1 MLVRAGAGA
10 EAWHGDRVACA
21 WRRDVRVARWGGVKR
36 TEGERG
42 VGGPGR
48 GRERVHRVG
57 RLEPPPFASGTPVS
71 LSSATTWSPH
81 PPDGGSLSVTHT
93 HTHTFSLSPPLPAA
107 HRIPAPVPAPEP
119 APPRRTPHRHPAPF
133 RRGSAPVRPSSL
145 RPSRIAVPTRA
156 RAAPNSAAR
165 RGRAPSAV
173 RTAHRLQVGPNDLH
187 PARPL
192 RVPDHYSNRASILAC
207 GPVAAR
213 CRLARARGGSG
224 PPPMA
229 RPRSAAAGKGGGG
242 GGLSGSWGRGGVVEG
257 GGVQGEG
264 GGQR

>member
-1 MLVRAGAGA
+1 M
-10 EAWHGDRVACA
+10 
-21 WRRDVRVARWGGVKR
+21 
-36 TEGERG
+36 
-42 VGGPGR
+42 GGPGR
-48 GRERVHRVG
+48 GRERECTALADSRRRPSPVARRCHYPA
-57 RLEPPPFASGTPVS
+57 PPPGPPTRRTEA
-71 LSSATTWSPH
+71 LSRSH
-81 PPDGGSLSVTHT
+81 THT

-119 APPRRTPHRHPAPF
+119 APPRRTPHRRPVPF

-173 RTAHRLQVGPNDLH
+173 RTAHRLQVGPNDPH

-229 RPRSAAAGKGGGG
+229 RRLPPRSAAAGKGG
-242 GGLSGSWGRGGVVEG
+242 WGRVEW
-257 GGVQGEG
+257 
-264 GGQR
+264 

>member
-36 TEGERG
+36 TEGEG
-42 VGGPGR
+42 GGGPGE
-48 GRERVHRVG
+48 GQRESAPRWQTRDAALRQWHAGVIIQRHHLV
-57 RLEPPPFASGTPVS
+57 PPPAGRRLS
-71 LSSATTWSPH
+71 LGH
-81 PPDGGSLSVTHT
+81 KHT

-119 APPRRTPHRHPAPF
+119 APPRRTPHRRPVPF
-133 RRGSAPVRPSSL
+133 RRGSALVRPSSL

-173 RTAHRLQVGPNDLH
+173 RTAHRLQVGPNDPH

-229 RPRSAAAGKGGGG
+229 RRLPPRSAAAGKGG
-242 GGLSGSWGRGGVVEG
+242 WGRVEW
-257 GGVQGEG
+257 
-264 GGQR
+264 